1 MVFLVGLQSGYVLKE
16 LAQLRRVTL
25 PFRLHTCGM
34 YLTPGLLRLEYEE
47 SICPSAFPITCFNFP
62 VYEEHSTAEAYTSL
76 SPVKKKRFGI
86 LSQQTISEPISF
98 FALCYLS
105 ALIIPSLPSGRSSER
120 FSIPQQQ
127 YIVIPQRYAADLW
140 IPWMMVKLERERKH
154 ELYEYTGTVRE
165 SLNIKKAKLYINEN
179 TDWSLQA
186 QYIGVKLPSLPLI
199 L

>member
-34 YLTPGLLRLEYEE
+34 YLAPGLLRFEHEE
-47 SICPSAFPITCFNFP
+47 LICSTFPLTCFNFP
-62 VYEEHSTAEAYTSL
+62 VYEKHSTAEAYTSL